1 MSFSRFW
8 LAIFFQFTLL
18 SSGNPAVVGAH
29 HNMTKKT
36 LHLLALLPFP
46 DDIAS
51 PSLEDGPIVLPAV
64 ELALEHVNARADILP
79 GYEVSL
85 VVDDGGCDL
94 TNKAYLSLVR
104 STLNEGPN
112 IIGIVGPRCSASAL
126 SVANVIRH
134 GDIALVSV
142 HLGGS
147 ELNKAKEENPYSFG
161 ILGSTLGL
169 VHRLLDLIKAV
180 GWERLSV
187 LYTPNRIF
195 FHTLYREFIAE
206 MGINATFSVETSIPV
221 SAQEIPLS
229 AIRAT
234 MTRVI
239 VVFLDTEFSHQV
251 LCLALRS
258 GMVFPNYQ
266 WVWVAQYMTDLN
278 HSVEFEY
285 KGDSFFCSTDD
296 LLSALE
302 GCLVMNFRLT
312 PNDLQK
318 ESVSGI
324 NYYQFYNEYYSRVS
338 NSASLMGNASASV
351 QLEYETLQPSQYGAV
366 VYDAVWALTLA
377 LNKSLEN
384 LTDYK
389 IGMPQITDIISNDLL
404 KQYFEGVSGYISF
417 KPDSRFANRAIDIHL
432 LMQQDY
438 TEVDINNITGKVFVD
453 DSFPQQYPEISLL
466 AIGVVVVV
474 VAVEFLLVA
483 ATHFTTCFYRKE
495 RSIKAVSI
503 TLNHFVFVG
512 LYLFFIGISLYLLVK
527 AFTLQSRVAG
537 IICQATWAWILSP
550 GFTLIGGTVTVR
562 MWRIYRI
569 FVHYQNPGKF
579 ISNKVL
585 VTMIAILVKIDLAI
599 AVIWTIMDPIVATIT
614 SVEVAEADG
623 TIIIEIER
631 TCTSQNTIVW
641 VGLVIGYK
649 ITILLS
655 MLTLAILTRKVRDK
669 DFATQNNQVAAYL
682 LVCTIVL
689 GTIFYLLF
697 YITRS
702 QVDIHVDF
710 AVLCLT
716 FVVIVAVCY
725 FSILLPAIV
734 RLMRKK
740 LENEHKQIA
749 PGLINRSLMVVSTLA
764 LFHEVT
770 QRKS

>member
-1 MSFSRFW
+1 
-8 LAIFFQFTLL
+8 
-18 SSGNPAVVGAH
+18 
-29 HNMTKKT
+29 MTKKT
-36 LHLLALLPFP
+36 LHILALLPFP

-51 PSLEDGPIVLPAV
+51 PSLQDGPIVLPAV
-64 ELALEHVNARADILP
+64 ELAVEHVNARADILP

-85 VVDDGGCDL
+85 VADDGGCDV

-104 STLNEGPN
+104 SALDEGLN

-126 SVANVIRH
+126 SVASVTRH
-134 GDIALVSV
+134 RDIALISV

-147 ELNKAKEENPYSFG
+147 ELHKAEEENPYSFG

-169 VHRLLDLIKAV
+169 VHRLIDLIKTV

-195 FHTLYREFIAE
+195 FHTLYKEFMTE
-206 MGINATFSVETSIPV
+206 MGVNATFSVEMAIPV
-221 SAQEIPLS
+221 STQEISLS
-229 AIRAT
+229 TIRAT

-258 GMVFPNYQ
+258 GMVFPSYQ
-266 WVWVAQYMTDLN
+266 WVWVAQYVTDLN

-285 KGDSFFCSTDD
+285 KGDSFFCSADD
-296 LLSALE
+296 MRSALE
-302 GCLVMNFRLT
+302 GCLVLNFRLM

-318 ESVSGI
+318 ESVSGM
-324 NYYQFYNEYYSRVS
+324 NYSQFYNQYYSRLN
-338 NSASLMGNASASV
+338 NSASLMGYVSASV
-351 QLEYETLQPSQYGAV
+351 DQLESETLQPSQYGAV
-366 VYDAVWALTLA
+366 IYDAVWALTLA
-377 LNKSLEN
+377 LNQSLEN

-389 IGMPQITDIISNDLL
+389 IGMPQITDIISNDIL

-417 KPDSRFANRAIDIHL
+417 KPDSKFANRAIDIHL
-432 LMQQDY
+432 LMQQNY
-438 TEVDINNITGKVFVD
+438 TEVDINNITREVFVD

-466 AIGVVVVV
+466 AIAVVVAV
-474 VAVEFLLVA
+474 VAVEFLMVA

-527 AFTLQSRVAG
+527 AFTLESRIAG
-537 IICQATWAWILSP
+537 IICQATWAWVLSP

-569 FVHYQNPGKF
+569 FVHYRNPGKF

-585 VTMIAILVKIDLAI
+585 TMIIAILVKVDLTI
-599 AVIWTIMDPIVATIT
+599 AVIWTILDPIVATIT

-649 ITILLS
+649 ITILVS

-682 LVCTIVL
+682 LVCTVVL

-716 FVVIVAVCY
+716 FVVIIAVCY
-725 FSILLPAIV
+725 CSILLPAII

-740 LENEHKQIA
+740 FKNDHKQVA
-749 PGLINRSLMVVSTLA
+749 SGLINRSLMVVSTLA
-764 LFHEVT
+764 LFREVT
-770 QRKS
+770 QKKS